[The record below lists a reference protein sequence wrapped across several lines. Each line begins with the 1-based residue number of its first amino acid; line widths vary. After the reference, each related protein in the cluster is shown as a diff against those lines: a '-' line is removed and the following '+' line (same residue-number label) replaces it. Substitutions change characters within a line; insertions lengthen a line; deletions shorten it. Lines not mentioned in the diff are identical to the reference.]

1 VNIAQLVDRGIEIRR
16 ELKKLAAEL
25 KEIEATLKEQGLK
38 ASAAGRV
45 EDLKDADRE
54 GRRWLAKGSTA
65 IVPVVFTADMIVGS
79 FTKDSRL
86 HQAIEAVAV
95 GNLRE
100 FFKPVN
106 KFENRF
112 DDGKKF
118 RAHAV
123 DILDKAAPAFITA
136 CLARAKHGLPKS
148 DIKIEWDQPEVKF

>member
-1 VNIAQLVDRGIEIRR
+1 MNVTHLVDRGIEIRR
-16 ELKKLAAEL
+16 TLKTLAAEL
-25 KEIEATLKEQGLK
+25 KEIEATLKEHGLK

-79 FTKDSRL
+79 FTKDSKSHRD
-86 HQAIEAVAV
+86 IEAVAV

-118 RAHAV
+118 RARAM
-123 DILDKAAPAFITA
+123 DLLDKAAPAFITA
-136 CLARAKHGLPKS
+136 CLARDKHGLPKS
-148 DIKIEWDQPEVKF
+148 DIKIEWDQPEVAA